1 MKKLRAIAAA
11 AVLWAV
17 FLCPSANAQGLACAE
32 KNPRSDLLE
41 QHGEELTAQGI
52 TATGFLLQIFANEET
67 GTFTVVLVP
76 PDAPLWCEGGQ
87 GKNFMIV
94 KKKIRD

>member
-1 MKKLRAIAAA
+1 LKKLSIFLMTA
-11 AVLWAV
+11 LMAV
-17 FLCPSANAQGLACAE
+17 FLCPSVNAQGMACAE
-32 KNPRSDLLE
+32 KDPRSDLLK

-52 TATGFLLQIFANEET
+52 TATGFLLQIFANQNT

>member
-17 FLCPSANAQGLACAE
+17 FLCPSVNAQGLACAE
-32 KNPRSDLLE
+32 KNPQSDLLE
-41 QHGEELTAQGI
+41 KHGEELVAQGI
-52 TATGFLLQIFANEET
+52 TAMGFLLQIFANENT

-76 PDAPLWCEGGQ
+76 PDAPLWCEGG
-87 GKNFMIV
+87 
-94 KKKIRD
+94 

>member
-1 MKKLRAIAAA
+1 MTAF
-11 AVLWAV
+11 WAV
-17 FLCPSANAQGLACAE
+17 FLCPSVNAQGMACAE
-32 KNPRSDLLE
+32 KDPRSDLLK

-52 TATGFLLQIFANEET
+52 TATGFLLQIFANQNT

>member
-17 FLCPSANAQGLACAE
+17 FLCPSADAQGLACAE
-32 KNPRSDLLE
+32 KNPQSDLLE
-41 QHGEELTAQGI
+41 KHGEELTAQGI
-52 TATGFLLQIFANEET
+52 TATGFLMQIFANQNT

-76 PDAPLWCEGGQ
+76 PDEPLWCMGGQ
-87 GKNFMIV
+87 GEGFTIV
-94 KKKIRD
+94 KKKIRN